1 MHSSWP
7 RRFLPIKHRERARA
21 AKLADAQS
29 RLAAIADLVRDL
41 SSLEDAHAHLI
52 RRTARA
58 SRGTMTENA
67 AADPIQDV
75 MMNYAATA
83 LARSLETAEALDRV
97 TEALE
102 RLAASLRDA

>member
-1 MHSSWP
+1 
-7 RRFLPIKHRERARA
+7 
-21 AKLADAQS
+21 
-29 RLAAIADLVRDL
+29 
-41 SSLEDAHAHLI
+41 
-52 RRTARA
+52 
-58 SRGTMTENA
+58 MTENA

>member
-1 MHSSWP
+1 MRSPWL
-7 RRFLPIKHRERARA
+7 RRFLPITRRERARA

-29 RLAAIADLVRDL
+29 RFAAIADLVRDL

-58 SRGTMTENA
+58 SRGAMTENA

-75 MMNYAATA
+75 MINYAATA

-102 RLAASLRDA
+102 RLAASLRDV